1 VFKERVAQERGS
13 ASSQPEAGLRPVPR
27 AADCISVVLTPVST
41 GDPYQEVTSMGT
53 PTAERPVGLADI
65 GLDRQNKATLGRVL
79 GTGPVGRAEE
89 GADGRMHARVRIPP
103 DELIWDPSILVMP
116 HAGDLDLELVND
128 DTNTHCALLP
138 SNGDNK
144 WMWLPVYSRGMVTLN
159 LDGPGYYW
167 FSSNIGNDEGRGL
180 IGAIVVLGDAP
191 PEARLDRPEQ
201 PRP

>member
-1 VFKERVAQERGS
+1 MTSTADERSVALSE
-13 ASSQPEAGLRPVPR
+13 L
-27 AADCISVVLTPVST
+27 
-41 GDPYQEVTSMGT
+41 
-53 PTAERPVGLADI
+53 
-65 GLDRQNKATLGRVL
+65 GLDRQNKASLGRL
-79 GTGPVGRAEE
+79 LATGNLKYAEE
-89 GADGRMHARVRIPP
+89 GAGGRMRAVVRIPP
-103 DELIWDPSILVMP
+103 DELVWDPSVLVMP

-128 DTNTHCALLP
+128 DTNTHCAHLP
-138 SNGDNK
+138 SNDDNK
-144 WMWLPVYSRGMVTLN
+144 WMWLPVYSRGTADLN